1 MNHTTRLLAV
11 AGLVLGCVLLAGC
24 GSKYAVELRYDKPAK
39 YMIPPRIKRLAVA
52 EFGGQS
58 RQDRQWGEIASD
70 RLASELDRFNR
81 KYKRYELLERARL
94 KAILDQHDLEAAI
107 MDPAAAGKAG
117 KLAKADAM
125 IYGNVKVSF
134 RDERATRTGMD
145 LRTMRPKTVRYTKRY
160 CMAAVT
166 FTMADINTGKIIAT
180 ESLTREY
187 DSDEDKK
194 KSKDESVG
202 RMLGFGDDKLPPTD
216 QITSQLIEQCVA
228 EFISMISPHEVV
240 VVEKL
245 AKGKSKLVDTGN
257 KHAVAGEYTEALDY
271 YVSAAEANPDDHG
284 AVFNTGVMHEALGRL
299 KKAESYYDRA
309 RKIEPKEQYI
319 FARRRVRTEGGE

>member
-1 MNHTTRLLAV
+1 MNPTTRLLAV
-11 AGLVLGCVLLAGC
+11 AGLLSGCVLLAGC
-24 GSKYAVELRYDKPAK
+24 GSKYVVKLSYDKPAK
-39 YMIPPRIKRLAVA
+39 YTIPLRIKRLAVA
-52 EFGGQS
+52 EFGGKS
-58 RQDRQWGEIASD
+58 ARDRKWGEIAAD
-70 RLASELDRFNR
+70 RLAAELDRFNR

-125 IYGNVKVSF
+125 IYGNVKVSA

-166 FTMADINTGKIIAT
+166 FTMDDINTGKILAT
-180 ESLTREY
+180 EPLTREY

-194 KSKDESVG
+194 PGAAGIGKA
-202 RMLGFGDDKLPPTD
+202 LGFGGDKLPPTD
-216 QITSQLIEQCVA
+216 QVISRLIEQCVA
-228 EFISMISPHEVV
+228 EFVSMISPHEMVV
-240 VVEKL
+240 SVKL

-257 KHAVAGEYTEALDY
+257 KLAVAGDYREALDLY
-271 YVSAAEANPDDHG
+271 LSALEANPGDHG
-284 AVFNTGVMHEALGRL
+284 AVFNAGVMHEAMGEL
-299 KKAESYYDRA
+299 KKAEGYYDRA
-309 RKIEPKEQYI
+309 YKIEPKEEYV